1 MNRLVIPS
9 LTVFLFVLFSVEH
22 SVGGER
28 QPLLAQAKKNP
39 TNQGIIVARVVG
51 QPIYQ
56 KEITA
61 AFRAL
66 PPRARRAGLQRH
78 YNNLLENLVVSKM
91 LTIYGRRLKLED
103 TQIVKSQLKRAED
116 TLVRD
121 AYLGDLVRKQM
132 TNEVLKKEYKAL
144 VKKNKGLDEVRAR
157 HILVQTQKKA
167 KKLIKVINTGQ
178 SFAELAKKN
187 SVGRTA
193 RRGGDLGW
201 FARGEMT
208 KPVSDAAFKL
218 KVGQVTKEPIK
229 SDFGWHII
237 KLEEKRKRKIPPF
250 EKVRMM
256 IQARV
261 GQRLSGEIVSE
272 LMRQTKVERFSFDGK
287 QPIAAPRVEAPMQKS
302 KPKTQPK

>member
-1 MNRLVIPS
+1 MVRSVIPI
-9 LTVFLFVLFSVEH
+9 LFTFLSISAFVQHGMASEH
-22 SVGGER
+22 
-28 QPLLAQAKKNP
+28 QLKLAQTKKVP
-39 TNQGIIVARVVG
+39 TSKDIVVATVVG
-51 QPIYQ
+51 QPIYK
-56 KEITA
+56 KEIMA

-66 PPRARRAGLQRH
+66 PPRVRQAGIQRH

-91 LTIYGRRLKLED
+91 LTIYGRRLKLEN
-103 TQIVKSQLKRAED
+103 TQMVRNQLKRAED

-132 TNEVLKKEYKAL
+132 TDELLMKEYKVL

-157 HILVQTQKKA
+157 HILVQSKKKA
-167 KKLIKVINTGQ
+167 DRLIKLVNTGQ
-178 SFAELAKKN
+178 NFAELAKKN

-218 KVGQVTKEPIK
+218 KAGQVTKKPIK
-229 SDFGWHII
+229 SDFGWHVI

-250 EKVRMM
+250 DKVRMM
-256 IQARV
+256 IKARV
-261 GQRLSGEIVSE
+261 GQRLSSEIVSE
-272 LMRQTKVERFSFDGK
+272 LMRQTKVQRFTLDGK
-287 QPIAAPRVEAPMQKS
+287 QPIAPPRVDRSMPNSQS
-302 KPKTQPK
+302 KNQPK

>member
-1 MNRLVIPS
+1 MNRLVIPG

-28 QPLLAQAKKNP
+28 QPMLAQAKKSS
-39 TNQGIIVARVVG
+39 TSQDVVVAKVVG

-103 TQIVKSQLKRAED
+103 TQIVKRQLKRAED

-132 TNEVLKKEYKAL
+132 TDEALKKEYRAL
-144 VKKNKGLDEVRAR
+144 AKKNKGLDEVRAR

-167 KKLIKVINTGQ
+167 KKLIKLINTGQ
-178 SFAELAKKN
+178 NFAELAKKN

-218 KVGQVTKEPIK
+218 KVGQVTKDPIK
-229 SDFGWHII
+229 SDFGWHVI

-250 EKVRMM
+250 DKVRVM

-261 GQRLSGEIVSE
+261 GQRLSSEIVSE

-287 QPIAAPRVEAPMQKS
+287 QPIAAPRVEAPTQKS
-302 KPKTQPK
+302 NTKKQPK

>member
-1 MNRLVIPS
+1 MIRLVIPS
-9 LTVFLFVLFSVEH
+9 LAAFLCVLFSVEH

-28 QPLLAQAKKNP
+28 QPMLAQAKKTPSTKNVV
-39 TNQGIIVARVVG
+39 VAKVVG

-56 KEITA
+56 REVTA

-66 PPRARRAGLQRH
+66 PPRARRAGLPRH

-91 LTIYGRRLKLED
+91 LTIYGRRLKLEES
-103 TQIVKSQLKRAED
+103 QIVKRQLKRAED

-132 TNEVLKKEYKAL
+132 TDEALKKEYRTLA
-144 VKKNKGLDEVRAR
+144 KKNKGLDEIRAR

-167 KKLIKVINTGQ
+167 KKLIKLVNTGQ
-178 SFAELAKKN
+178 NFAELAKKN

-218 KVGQVTKEPIK
+218 KVGQVTKNPIK
-229 SDFGWHII
+229 SDFGWHVI

-250 EKVRMM
+250 DKVRAM

-261 GQRLSGEIVSE
+261 GQRLSSEIVTE

-287 QPIAAPRVEAPMQKS
+287 QPIAAPRVNASTQKS
-302 KPKTQPK
+302 YPKNQPK

>member
-1 MNRLVIPS
+1 MNRLVIPG

-28 QPLLAQAKKNP
+28 QPMLAQAKKNP
-39 TNQGIIVARVVG
+39 TPQGVVVAKVVG

-56 KEITA
+56 EEITA

-103 TQIVKSQLKRAED
+103 TPIVKRQLKRAED

-132 TNEVLKKEYKAL
+132 TDEALKKEYRTLA
-144 VKKNKGLDEVRAR
+144 KKNKGLEEVRAR

-167 KKLIKVINTGQ
+167 KKLIKLVNTGQ
-178 SFAELAKKN
+178 NFAELAKKN

-201 FARGEMT
+201 FARSEMT

-218 KVGQVTKEPIK
+218 KVGQVTKDPIK
-229 SDFGWHII
+229 SDFGWHVI

-250 EKVRMM
+250 DKVRVM

-287 QPIAAPRVEAPMQKS
+287 QPIAAPRVKGSTQKS
-302 KPKTQPK
+302 NPKKKPK